1 MEGLTIR
8 PAISSDV
15 PELMAFDHSYST
27 DHVWQMEYRRLPE
40 EVSAVFRQVRLPRP
54 MRVTY
59 PRDASRLADE
69 WTRHAAL
76 LVAEAGG
83 TRRGYLALAAGT
95 APGSG
100 WITDLVVSLRDRRRG
115 IGARLVG
122 AAWEWCR
129 PRGFCRLFIEMQSKN
144 YPALCLARKLG
155 FVFAG
160 YSDQYYPS
168 QDIALFFSLG
178 LD

>member
-1 MEGLTIR
+1 MEGLSVR
-8 PAISSDV
+8 PAISGDV

-54 MRVTY
+54 MRVSY
-59 PRDASRLADE
+59 PRDPARLADE
-69 WTRHAAL
+69 WTRQAAL
-76 LVAEAGG
+76 LVAESGEA
-83 TRRGYLALAAGT
+83 RRGYLALAAGT

-100 WITDLVVSLRDRRRG
+100 WITDLVVGVRDRRRG
-115 IGARLVG
+115 VGTQLVG

-129 PRGFCRLFIEMQSKN
+129 ARGLTRLFLEMQSKN
-144 YPALCLARKLG
+144 YPALRLARKLG
-155 FVFAG
+155 FDFAG
-160 YSDQYYPS
+160 YSDTYYPS
-168 QDIALFFSLG
+168 QDIALFFSLA